1 MCSPL
6 ESAASLNFN
15 MKTIKVEKIDDR
27 ILELLRN
34 PITTMGSKM
43 WDEIALVVDYLRN
56 TLHFSRESIL
66 AVINAKGG
74 YGRNPEVPHKELI
87 RHIDYILKV
96 DKRNYKN
103 YLLCPEWKKK
113 RKLIIQRDK
122 ICQGCLDAP
131 IHEVHHLT
139 YKNVGNELMF
149 ELVGLCRECH
159 SRCHQEYK

>member
-1 MCSPL
+1 
-6 ESAASLNFN
+6 
-15 MKTIKVEKIDDR
+15 MKTINCEKIDDR
-27 ILELLRN
+27 ILKLLKN

-66 AVINAKGG
+66 AVINAKDG

-96 DKRNYKN
+96 NKKNYKN

-113 RKLIIQRDK
+113 RKFIIQRDK

-131 IHEVHHLT
+131 IHQVHHLT
-139 YKNVGNELMF
+139 YRNVGNELMF

>member
-1 MCSPL
+1 MSKI
-6 ESAASLNFN
+6 NFQ
-15 MKTIKVEKIDDR
+15 KIDDR
-27 ILELLRN
+27 ILKLLKN

-87 RHIDYILKV
+87 KHIDNILKV
-96 DKRNYKN
+96 NKKNYKN
-103 YLLCPEWKKK
+103 YLLCPEWEKK
-113 RKLIIQRDK
+113 RRLIIQRDK

-131 IHEVHHLT
+131 IHQVHHLT
-139 YKNVGNELMF
+139 YRNVGNELMF